1 MDSESESILVILC
14 WNSSMSG
21 MPCHMDKQWLCG
33 SWLKLGLS
41 SSTAG
46 KAILKLTE
54 PLLVVL
60 EVKLLLHSFRQV
72 SSSSG

>member
-1 MDSESESILVILC
+1 MDSESESISVILW

-21 MPCHMDKQWLCG
+21 MPCHMDKWWLCG
-33 SWLKLGLS
+33 SWLKLDLS

-46 KAILKLTE
+46 KDILKLIE
-54 PLLVVL
+54 PLLAVL
-60 EVKLLLHSFRQV
+60 EVKLLLHSFRRV